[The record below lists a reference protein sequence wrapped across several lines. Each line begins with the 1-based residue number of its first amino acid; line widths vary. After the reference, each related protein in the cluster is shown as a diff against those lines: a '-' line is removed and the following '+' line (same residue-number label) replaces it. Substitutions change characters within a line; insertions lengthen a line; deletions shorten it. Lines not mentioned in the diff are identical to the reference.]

1 MSNIKILSFST
12 GSSRKTYPWYWLAQQ
27 NPKEKENIKKSMK
40 KEEHE
45 DKEKKRKKEINEKPQ
60 KRKEEEKREKQGE
73 LWEKNIKDI

>member
-12 GSSRKTYPWYWLAQQ
+12 GSNRKTYPWYWLAQQ

-45 DKEKKRKKEINEKPQ
+45 DKEKKQKKKKNWKTPKEKEGRKD
-60 KRKEEEKREKQGE
+60 RKTRRTLREGH
-73 LWEKNIKDI
+73 